1 MAAILIK
8 EQNMAY
14 FGDGQ
19 EVLRILDELKMSQP
33 FLAGL
38 LDNKPS
44 NSTLSAWLKGQ
55 LFLPGDRVQR
65 IVDMARRLKK
75 ISDGVAPLP
84 LMFKDVNLWKLLFE
98 QSDQRNIRQK
108 LQGVGVSNEF
118 LNEVSQ

>member
-1 MAAILIK
+1 
-8 EQNMAY
+8 MAY

-33 FLAGL
+33 FLTGL

-55 LFLPGDRVQR
+55 QFLPGDRVQR

-75 ISDGVAPLP
+75 ISDEVAPLP
-84 LMFKDVNLWKLLFE
+84 LMFKDVNLWKVILEQRELCDTSKLLE
-98 QSDQRNIRQK
+98 H
-108 LQGVGVSNEF
+108 VGE
-118 LNEVSQ
+118 

>member
-1 MAAILIK
+1 MRIFVVGRCMAAILIE

-38 LDNKPS
+38 LENKPS

-75 ISDGVAPLP
+75 ISDEVAPLP
-84 LMFKDVNLWKLLFE
+84 LMFKDVNLWKMILE
-98 QSDQRNIRQK
+98 QHEERDAQRM
-108 LQGVGVSNEF
+108 LEHVGE
-118 LNEVSQ
+118 

>member
-1 MAAILIK
+1 MQLLKGRSGTKPDRLTLQTKQSAAAENSPGGLIPDKNLNSVRIIGCMRIFVFGRRMAAILIE

-14 FGDGQ
+14 FGDVQ

-55 LFLPGDRVQR
+55 LFLPGD
-65 IVDMARRLKK
+65 
-75 ISDGVAPLP
+75 
-84 LMFKDVNLWKLLFE
+84 
-98 QSDQRNIRQK
+98 
-108 LQGVGVSNEF
+108 
-118 LNEVSQ
+118 

>member
-1 MAAILIK
+1 MRIFVFVRRMAAILIE

-65 IVDMARRLKK
+65 IVDMARRLKN
-75 ISDGVAPLP
+75 ISDEVAPLP
-84 LMFKDVNLWKLLFE
+84 LMFKDVNLWKMILE
-98 QSDQRNIRQK
+98 QHEERDEQRM
-108 LQGVGVSNEF
+108 LEHVGE
-118 LNEVSQ
+118 